1 MRVGERDTLL
11 VSGVG
16 LQRLTRARRVE
27 GVEKGE
33 PGSLRELAETGD
45 KTRIQLV
52 QSRGKIFP
60 QYGGAEE
67 GSEESAEEEEEDDSE
82 EGDDDEDDF
91 GSDVTS
97 ESGEVQYDDDSE
109 DE

>member
-1 MRVGERDTLL
+1 ML
-11 VSGVG
+11 VSVAG

-60 QYGGAEE
+60 QYGEAEE
-67 GSEESAEEEEEDDSE
+67 GDEESAEDEEEDSE